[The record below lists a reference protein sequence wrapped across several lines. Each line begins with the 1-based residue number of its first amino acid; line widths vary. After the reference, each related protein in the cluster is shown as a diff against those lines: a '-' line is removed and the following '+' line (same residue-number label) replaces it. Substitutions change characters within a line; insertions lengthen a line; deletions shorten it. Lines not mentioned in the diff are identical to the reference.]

1 MTGRIP
7 MGAAALALLLGGC
20 GSTPQERAGTA
31 ALAGIGIGALA
42 GGPIG
47 AVVGAG
53 VGAAAGAA
61 APAGIEQA
69 ALFGNGRVDV
79 SRPEP
84 LEGGTLRPK
93 PPRPPESADA
103 SPDHVEVARVS
114 RETGRKLQ
122 EALRAEGLYDGPI
135 DGLVGPQTTAALAAY
150 RVKRGRAPWP
160 VLDVPT
166 IIDLIGPQPQ
176 QAAVTSRAEVP

>member
-1 MTGRIP
+1 MTRRIS
-7 MGAAALALLLGGC
+7 MSAAAFALLLGGC
-20 GSTPQERAGTA
+20 GSTPQERAGSA

-42 GGPIG
+42 GGPVG

-69 ALFGNGRVDV
+69 ALLGTSRVDV

-84 LEGGTLRPK
+84 LEGGTVRPH
-93 PPRPPESADA
+93 PPRRPAVGAA
-103 SPDHVEVARVS
+103 SPEGMEVARVS
-114 RETGRKLQ
+114 RDTGRKLQ
-122 EALRAEGLYDGPI
+122 EALRAQGLYDGPI
-135 DGLVGPQTTAALAAY
+135 DGIVGPQTTAALAAY
-150 RVKRGRAPWP
+150 RVKKGRPPWP

-166 IIDLIGPQPQ
+166 ILDLVEAPAQ
-176 QAAVTSRAEVP
+176 QTAVTGRAEMP